1 MMPTPGWFCVVEDL
15 LEMLV
20 SHPPS
25 SYIQRAF
32 HSQLSAEY
40 QAHVSAF
47 ATGSV
52 TSVLSTLQ
60 ALPFCDGEVP

>member
-1 MMPTPGWFCVVEDL
+1 MNSLKNTRGEMMPNPRCFCVVEDL
-15 LEMLV
+15 LEILV

-32 HSQLSAEY
+32 RSQLPAEY
-40 QAHVSAF
+40 QTHVSAF

-52 TSVLSTLQ
+52 TSVLSDL
-60 ALPFCDGEVP
+60 